1 MKRLIFPIILAF
13 TSLCSW
19 AITASE
25 AFTSAPN
32 SVFPLLDN
40 STRMDMVDY
49 FNSHMPTASQN
60 KLSGKSRI
68 TALSDESLSFE
79 MSSSSAYQIILLP
92 DKENTII
99 ALIETVATPAPD
111 SNISFY
117 DENWKKSEKPLLENP
132 DLSTWL
138 TAEGNNDKAMVES
151 LVPFML
157 SSMSYDP
164 VTKTLT
170 LTNNVKQFLGED
182 MYSMVANCLKPAL
195 TFKWNGKRFEQ
206 VK

>member
-1 MKRLIFPIILAF
+1 MKRLISPIILVF

-19 AITASE
+19 AITAGE

-49 FNSHMPTASQN
+49 FNSHMSTASQN

-92 DKENTII
+92 GKESTII

-132 DLSTWL
+132 DLDTWL